1 MSDIINKEELLEEID
16 GDWEFLEESVDMLN
30 EDAPELLSEIKK
42 GMDAKNTETIW
53 QSAHALK
60 SMVGNFAAKRSFDAA
75 YQVESLGR
83 NGDDSGMT
91 DAVSHLESEVEL
103 LKTALKELL
112 KNK

>member
-1 MSDIINKEELLEEID
+1 MSDIIDKEELLEEID

-42 GMDAKNTETIW
+42 GMDTNNSETIW

-60 SMVGNFAAKRSFDAA
+60 SMVGNFAAKRAFDAA
-75 YQVESLGR
+75 YQVESIGR
-83 NGDDSGMT
+83 SGDVSKIN
-91 DAVSHLESEVEL
+91 DAVAHLESEIDL
-103 LKTALKELL
+103 LKSALLELI